1 MSKFNTK
8 EVKCNGIGGSGYQG
22 ALKHKDQILAIVE
35 EVRNSIGL
43 EAIWKQILEN
53 DPIGDY
59 HQGRRFLTADDNV
72 SRLIT
77 GLGNYT
83 HSYLNSDELVEMH
96 LGAILNNLT
105 FEEKVILVVDACR
118 DCAGADHWY
127 TFEKE
132 WD

>member
-1 MSKFNTK
+1 MSKFNAK
-8 EVKCNGIGGSGYQG
+8 EVKCNGIGGSGYNA
-22 ALKHKDQILAIVE
+22 ALKHKNQILAIVE

-43 EAIWKQILEN
+43 DEIWKQILTI
-53 DPIGDY
+53 DPGSDY
-59 HQGRRFLTADDNV
+59 HQGSRFLSSENNA